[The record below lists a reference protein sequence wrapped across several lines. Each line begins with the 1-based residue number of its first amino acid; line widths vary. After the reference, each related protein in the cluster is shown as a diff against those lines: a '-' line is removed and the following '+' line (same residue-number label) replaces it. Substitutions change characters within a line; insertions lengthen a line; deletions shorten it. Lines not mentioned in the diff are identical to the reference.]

1 MILPLVLMYG
11 CWLSNNMHFWIF
23 MKDNWKSFLFLCGL
37 LYANSS
43 TNLCLTLIWETDERK
58 MKKMCKVA
66 FYWKIETRLFILTS
80 LTSFGLI
87 EFHLKM
93 QFTDYYLDVQCF
105 LVSFVKVQLQRFLIW
120 KDLKLIIFEVEI

>member
-1 MILPLVLMYG
+1 
-11 CWLSNNMHFWIF
+11 
-23 MKDNWKSFLFLCGL
+23 
-37 LYANSS
+37 
-43 TNLCLTLIWETDERK
+43 
-58 MKKMCKVA
+58 MCNVA